1 MRIAL
6 ALIIISDLVIR
17 AGDLQAFFTDSGIWP
32 THLIKNFGWQ
42 PGYWSFH
49 ALSGNEGFTWALF
62 ALHFLFAISLLVGY
76 KTRLATILVWVFTIS
91 LHNRNLFILQS
102 GDDLLRLT
110 LFWGIFLPWGN
121 ALSFDSKKYATKKQV
136 SSLASMGYL
145 LLISSVYLFTVFF
158 KNSSEW
164 HNEGTAIYYALS
176 LEQIRLPVGDWLYQH
191 PSLMKA
197 LTHLV
202 YIIEIIIPV
211 AILFPDKKGISRFI
225 AFLLLVILH
234 IGIGLT
240 MYVGLFFLISMATA
254 IGLIPGKYFN
264 KLKIL
269 NLKNEN
275 KAVVKIKYKFNV
287 VKRFG
292 IGIVIS
298 LCLILNLSYMQ
309 WFPYELNNE
318 VKLVINTLRLNQ
330 YWGMF
335 SPHIL
340 KEESWY
346 VHEGFTEEG
355 KHWDLYYNQGIIVI
369 DKPEHLVKHYKT
381 DRWRKLAENIQR
393 NEYTFLRPLYCK
405 YYLEKWNK
413 EHPENLMKNMNFILM
428 KETSL
433 PDYKSSVP
441 EKIQLCFCTTN
452 D

>member
-1 MRIAL
+1 
-6 ALIIISDLVIR
+6 
-17 AGDLQAFFTDSGIWP
+17 
-32 THLIKNFGWQ
+32 
-42 PGYWSFH
+42 
-49 ALSGNEGFTWALF
+49 
-62 ALHFLFAISLLVGY
+62 
-76 KTRLATILVWVFTIS
+76 
-91 LHNRNLFILQS
+91 
-102 GDDLLRLT
+102 

-121 ALSFDSKKYATKKQV
+121 VLSLDSKKYSTKKSI
-136 SSLASMGYL
+136 SSLATLAYL

-191 PSLMKA
+191 PALMKA
-197 LTHLV
+197 LTHFV

-211 AILFPDKKGISRFI
+211 AILFPDKKGISRGVAFI
-225 AFLLLVILH
+225 LLIILH

-240 MYVGLFFLISMATA
+240 MYVGLFFLISMATS
-254 IGLIPGKYFN
+254 IGLVPGKILN
-264 KLKIL
+264 KLKLVAI
-269 NLKNEN
+269 NNFNKTVKKTNHKLKP
-275 KAVVKIKYKFNV
+275 IKTAFA
-287 VKRFG
+287 G
-292 IGIVIS
+292 IIIT
-298 LCLILNLSYMQ
+298 LCLLLNLSYMQ
-309 WFPYELNNE
+309 WFPYELNDE
-318 VKLVINTLRLNQ
+318 IKLVINTLRLNQ

-355 KHWDLYYNQGIIVI
+355 KHWDLYYNQPIILL

-405 YYLEKWNK
+405 YYLKKWNK
-413 EHPENLMKNMNFILM
+413 EHPENIMKNMNFIIM

-433 PDYKSSVP
+433 ANYKSSVP